1 MGDLALH
8 SAMYVRLETKKKTF
22 FPRSTTSFFFPVDYL
37 TFRNVDCKVF
47 SKAPKIVM
55 VHVHHCPQE
64 GSDLDV

>member
-8 SAMYVRLETKKKTF
+8 SAMYVRLETKKKNV
-22 FPRSTTSFFFPVDYL
+22 FPPVDYL
-37 TFRNVDCKVF
+37 TFRNVDCKVL

-55 VHVHHCPQE
+55 VYVHHCPQE